1 MEEMLDALESSV
13 RATND
18 FLSEEDIISIRPQ
31 AIEDTKYVSK
41 LL

>member
-1 MEEMLDALESSV
+1 MEEILDAWESSV